1 MKRPL
6 IECPKCH
13 GEHGGK
19 VLLGDELFQTL
30 EAIKDLEEAT
40 PADVTARLA
49 LPEGNT
55 AVNNRL
61 EDLRNLG
68 LVDRKK
74 DPSNLRAFVYF
85 LKRGNGRAA

>member
-6 IECPKCH
+6 IWCPKCH

-19 VLLGDELFQTL
+19 VSLGDELFQTL
-30 EAIKDLEEAT
+30 EALEDLEEGT
-40 PADVTARLA
+40 PADVTARLQ

-61 EDLRNLG
+61 EDLRGLG

-74 DPSNLRAFVYF
+74 DPGNLRAFLYF
-85 LKRGNGRAA
+85 LKRRNGKG